1 MKKRVTALFM
11 ALMLAGT
18 TISGA
23 CAEEILTEEISTAT
37 ENVMGIDESCEDA
50 DKIEKADDADSII
63 ELEETADT
71 EEAHSVDAISSSER
85 TSLEILEI
93 EPVEQ
98 SADTLLAAEE
108 EIFTVEMEGELD
120 RTGHSTDAAMVL
132 LRTLR
137 EENFTDCYGSQ
148 LNGNAKF
155 VYDSMVEN
163 YVTQGKVGAYTIDFS
178 EAITFVTLGT
188 TNGSGGLDWNSS
200 DNAEYQQKINYI
212 MQAAY
217 DAFIYDYPEIFWMST
232 FRYGLKISFSG
243 GNGSYTGSVSQIRL
257 IPSESYEGSSEEI
270 AVFRSSVNQ
279 TVDNLGISGTAS
291 REEGVKI
298 IHDYLCSVLTYGN
311 NSETWAHSAA
321 GVFLKGGTVVCE
333 GYAKAFKLLCDRF
346 EIPCILVVGDA
357 GGGHMWNYV
366 QMEDGNWYL
375 VDVTWDD
382 QQSQTQDA
390 YLLAGSDSLGFK
402 ELISAERRVYTNFS
416 GAIYTKYF
424 TLPTLSSSG
433 YEGTEDHRHSWTVVE
448 EKEPTCYSEGYCLSR
463 CTQCGEETS
472 VLLEK
477 TEHRFEKQNYVDN
490 KDATCTTD
498 GTRTLLCDYGCGTKS
513 GKIVVAGSAKGHSF
527 KKYVSDQNA
536 TFSKNGT
543 KTAKCANGCGATK
556 TVTDNNTKVT
566 LNAAFLRLKK
576 GQSTTALKVLGLPKG
591 MKVTSWKSSNTKI
604 AKVNKNGKITAQK
617 KNGLAQITIKISN
630 GTISDTIKIPVRVQG
645 TAVKAEKITVSP
657 GRVTVKKG
665 GKQKLTVTRN
675 PITCVQRI
683 TYTSSRKNIAAV
695 TSKGVITGK
704 KAGTAW
710 ITVKCGSLKKKIK
723 VTVTAR

>member
-18 TISGA
+18 TLGGA
-23 CAEEILTEEISTAT
+23 CAEEILAGEINTET
-37 ENVMGIDESCEDA
+37 ECILGTDENCEDA
-50 DKIEKADDADSII
+50 DGADDAEAVI
-63 ELEETADT
+63 ELEETADMDT
-71 EEAHSVDAISSSER
+71 DEVYSADLISGSEE
-85 TSLEILEI
+85 TSMEILEI
-93 EPVEQ
+93 ESVEQ

-108 EIFTVEMEGELD
+108 ETFTVEMEGELAQ
-120 RTGHSTDAAMVL
+120 TGYSTDAAMVL
-132 LRTLR
+132 LRTLT
-137 EENFTDCYGSQ
+137 EESFTDCYGSQ
-148 LNGNAKF
+148 LEGNAKF

-163 YVTQGKVGAYTIDFS
+163 YVTQGKVSAYTIDFS
-178 EAITFVTLGT
+178 DPITFVTLGT
-188 TNGSGGLDWNSS
+188 TNSSGGLDWDSS

-243 GNGSYTGSVSQIRL
+243 GSGSYTGSVSQIRL
-257 IPSESYEGSSEEI
+257 IPSESYDGASEEI
-270 AVFRSSVNQ
+270 TAFRTSVDQ
-279 TVDNLGISGTAS
+279 TVDDLGISGTAS
-291 REEGVKI
+291 REESVKI
-298 IHDYLCSVLTYGN
+298 LHDYLCSALTYGN

-382 QQSQTQDA
+382 QKSQTQDT
-390 YLLAGSDSLGFK
+390 YLLAGSDSMGFT
-402 ELISAERRVYTNFS
+402 ELISAERSVYTNFS

-424 TLPTLSSSG
+424 ILPTLSASA
-433 YEGTEDHRHSWTVVE
+433 YEGTEDHSHSWTVVE
-448 EKEPTCYSEGYCLSR
+448 EKEPTCQSEGYCLSR

-472 VLLEK
+472 VILEK
-477 TEHRFEKQNYVDN
+477 TEHRFEKQNYVEN

-498 GTRTLLCDYGCGTKS
+498 GTRTLLCDYGCGTKG

-527 KKYVSDQNA
+527 KTYVSDQNA

-556 TVTDNNTKVT
+556 TITDSNTKVT
-566 LNAAFLRLKK
+566 LNATFLRLKK
-576 GQSTTALKVLGLPKG
+576 RQSTTALKVLGLPKG
-591 MKVTSWKSSNTKI
+591 MKVTSWKSLNTKI
-604 AKVNKNGKITAQK
+604 VKVNKNGKITAQK
-617 KNGLAQITIKISN
+617 KVGMAQIAIKISN
-630 GTISDTIKIPVRVQG
+630 GTISDTKTISVRVQAS
-645 TAVKAEKITVSP
+645 AVKATKITVSP
-657 GRVTVKKG
+657 GSVTVKKG

-675 PITCVQRI
+675 PITCVQKI
-683 TYTSSRKNIAAV
+683 TYTSSSKKVATV

-723 VTVTAR
+723 VTVTEK